1 MRRIIL
7 VLISAI
13 CFVSCGS
20 EGNVS
25 ELQEQ
30 NKQLE
35 IEKAELIEE
44 NKQLNLEIDSL
55 KSTIYELEASL
66 ERIYSIIKN

>member
-1 MRRIIL
+1 MKRIIL

-20 EGNVS
+20 ESKVS

-30 NKQLE
+30 IKQLE
-35 IEKAELIEE
+35 NEKAELIEE
-44 NKQLNLEIDSL
+44 NKQLDLEIDSL
-55 KSTIYELEASL
+55 KSTICELEASL
-66 ERIYSIIKN
+66 ERIHSIINN

>member
-1 MRRIIL
+1 MRQIIL
-7 VLISAI
+7 ILISAI
-13 CFVSCGS
+13 YLISCGS
-20 EGNVS
+20 ENNVS
-25 ELQEQ
+25 ELQKQ
-30 NKQLE
+30 NKKLE
-35 IEKAELIEE
+35 TEKAELIEE